1 MAPYTGACRILLSV
15 KFATSLTCFARRGI
29 NPFTFT
35 FNFLKVNFF
44 EGENVWVEVT
54 SMNDSRFGCA
64 VVAHQGKI
72 YVSGG
77 FGSDKNILSS
87 SEVYDPGKTKLL
99 RGHS

>member
-1 MAPYTGACRILLSV
+1 LHVKKQWPYINDVT
-15 KFATSLTCFARRGI
+15 FFHSLAA
-29 NPFTFT
+29 
-35 FNFLKVNFF
+35 
-44 EGENVWVEVT
+44 ENVWVEVT

-87 SEVYDPGKTKLL
+87 SEVYDPGKDSTLCIRVSESSKNDDYF
-99 RGHS
+99 